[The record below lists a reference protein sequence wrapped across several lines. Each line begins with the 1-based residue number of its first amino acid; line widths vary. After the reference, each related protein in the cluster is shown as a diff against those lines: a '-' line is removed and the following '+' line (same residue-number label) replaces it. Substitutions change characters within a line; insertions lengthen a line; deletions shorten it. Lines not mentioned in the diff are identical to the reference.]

1 MRSSLACLFV
11 VLVASCQA
19 STDRHV
25 AVSSD
30 PEEIATPPRELIKL
44 AFAAEMPTPRRCAAL
59 PDLLPPA
66 KPASDEE
73 WWKME
78 IEEHNRHTACSGYL
92 LRDGLEV
99 LRDALRE
106 SDELV
111 REAARWNEQE
121 VLPPGSET
129 YSEDLDRQLSI
140 QHFMISLIVSS
151 ISNEIRGLQLDSP
164 HIVEHARRTGLPFLS
179 GPDVFETFKREIPE
193 LQVRAQTMADR
204 LDEQEERLMGHGVSS
219 LRRMP
224 QSRKR

>member
-1 MRSSLACLFV
+1 MRSSLACFFI
-11 VLVASCQA
+11 VLAACQA
-19 STDRHV
+19 STDRPIV
-25 AVSSD
+25 VSPA
-30 PEEIATPPRELIKL
+30 PEETATPPRELIKL
-44 AFAAEMPTPRRCAAL
+44 AFAVEMPTPKRCAAL
-59 PDLLPPA
+59 PDLLPPT

-92 LRDGLEV
+92 LRDGLEI
-99 LRDALRE
+99 LREALRE

-129 YSEDLDRQLSI
+129 YFEDLDRQLSI

-151 ISNEIRGLQLDSP
+151 IATEILGLQFDSP
-164 HIVEHARRTGLPFLS
+164 YIIEHARRINLPLLS

-204 LDEQEERLMGHGVSS
+204 LDEQEERLKEHGVSS
-219 LRRMP
+219 RRRMP
-224 QSRKR
+224 QPRKR